1 MFKLAIVL
9 ALACFAH
16 SLPTQESETRN
27 VQIITRAQWGARA
40 PNSRTTLATPVP
52 EVIIHHSFSPGAC
65 WSQSACA
72 TAMRSMQN
80 HHMNTNGWADIGY
93 NFAVGSDGLVY
104 EGRGW
109 TTQGAHAPAVNSR
122 SIGICLIGNWST
134 TSPPAVQ
141 LTATQNLINMG
152 MSNGRI
158 QRAHWLRGHRQVTA
172 TDCPGNTLFNT
183 IRSWPNFRA

>member
-16 SLPTQESETRN
+16 GLPTQESEPRN
-27 VQIITRAQWGARA
+27 VAIITRAQWGARA

-52 EVIIHHSFSPGAC
+52 EVIIHHTVTGAC
-65 WSQSACA
+65 TTQDSCASQ
-72 TAMRSMQN
+72 MRSMQN
-80 HHMNTNGWADIGY
+80 QHMNSNGWADIGY
-93 NFAVGSDGLVY
+93 NFCVGGNGQVF

-109 TTQGAHAPAVNSR
+109 TTQGAHAPAVNNR
-122 SIGICLIGNWST
+122 SIGICLIGT
-134 TSPPAVQ
+134 FTSVNPPAAQ
-141 LTATQNLINMG
+141 LSATQNLISMG

-172 TDCPGNTLFNT
+172 TACPGDALFNT